1 MRTVAIVGG
10 GASGTL
16 LASLLVARSE
26 ASSVVIIDP
35 CEQLGRRRRLRD
47 GLHAPHA
54 QRSGR
59 KDCRALTTDR
69 DHFVRWLAA
78 NFGDT
83 YDPSSFV
90 PRSLYGD
97 YLGDIATEARA
108 AEPDRWRHVPARPA
122 REVREEHD
130 GVYVTCSNGE
140 VVEADRLV
148 LATGNAAPAAW
159 PNMSPEARHSQRYF
173 GSTWE
178 PGALAPTS
186 AGETVVLLGTGLTA
200 IDALFGL
207 RDNGHRGPT
216 YMVSRR
222 GLLPQEHRASNA
234 SAATVLGSE
243 YGRRSYSMR
252 CAGSYVTRS
261 DPARIGAASST
272 PCVRTRTHS
281 GKRFQSPEQRRFL
294 RHALPYWNVHRASH
308 AAASVGR
315 HRRLDRFENATRTR
329 GAHGRNH
336 DGRRRSSRSDQ
347 GARLGRVLN
356 DRSRPPH
363 QLQRSRA
370 KRPEARECVRAEFAR
385 ARFDDAERPSVSAP
399 VSPRTARS
407 PVQDGTGIDNDYSR
421 SAAARFGTLIET
433 TGMREIREQA
443 QELAELLS
451 AG

>member
-16 LASLLVARSE
+16 LASLLVTRSK
-26 ASSVVIIDP
+26 ATSVVIIDP
-35 CEQLGRRRRLRD
+35 CEHLGR
-47 GLHAPHA
+47 GVAYA
-54 QRSGR
+54 T
-59 KDCRALTTDR
+59 DCMHHTLNVPAGKISALTTDR

-97 YLGDIATEARA
+97 YLGDITSEARA
-108 AEPDRWRHVPARPA
+108 AEPDRWRHVRASA

-159 PNMSPEARHSQRYF
+159 PNMSPEARHSRRYF

-200 IDALFGL
+200 IDAVFGL

-234 SAATVLGSE
+234 SAANVPAANTVSE
-243 YGRRSYSMR
+243 LFDAVRGLVRDAQRSGEDWRGVVDAMR
-252 CAGSYVTRS
+252 PHTNALWKAL
-261 DPARIGAASST
+261 P
-272 PCVRTRTHS
+272 VR
-281 GKRFQSPEQRRFL
+281 EQRRFL
-294 RHALPYWNVHRASH
+294 RHALPYWNVHRHRMPPQASEDI
-308 AAASVGR
+308 ADSIASKTLRVLAGR
-315 HRRLDRFENATRTR
+315 TGEITTNGDALRVPIKVRGSAETLTIEAGRLINCSGPEQNVRKLANAFVQSLLAQ
-329 GAHGRNH
+329 GLMVPNALGI
-336 DGRRRSSRSDQ
+336 
-347 GARLGRVLN
+347 GARV
-356 DRSRPPH
+356 
-363 QLQRSRA
+363 
-370 KRPEARECVRAEFAR
+370 AEDGALAR
-385 ARFDDAERPSVSAP
+385 A
-399 VSPRTARS
+399 
-407 PVQDGTGIDNDYSR
+407 DGTASTRLFAIGP
-421 SAAARFGTLIET
+421 ARFGTLIET